1 MGDPTV
7 GFVEAIGVEWLETTP
22 TRVVGRLV
30 IREHHLQPYGIVHGG
45 VYASVAESAA
55 SLGAHL
61 SAVSRDP
68 ASGAV
73 GLENHTTFLRAAAAG
88 VRVLI
93 EAVPLHAGRRAQAW
107 VVTMKD
113 EETGRELA
121 RSSVRLMVVQPDS
134 LG

>member
-1 MGDPTV
+1 MSDPRV
-7 GFVEAIGVEWLETTP
+7 GFVEAIGVEWVEMTP
-22 TRVVGRLV
+22 ARVVGRLV

-55 SLGAHL
+55 SVGAHL

-73 GLENHTTFLRAAAAG
+73 GLENHTTFLRAASLGAT
-88 VRVLI
+88 VVI
-93 EAVPLHAGRRAQAW
+93 EATPLHAGRRAQAW

-113 EETGRELA
+113 EATGRDLA